1 MRVDIQIQF
10 EGLEELLK
18 AFERAASDSEIRE
31 VNRKIVD
38 KVKPEA
44 KAMMAGKIPRSGDLS
59 LSGRW
64 FGVKSHVSAHAA
76 DSVPVEE
83 TKNKGTGASAEV
95 GWTAADNSDY
105 FYMKF
110 KNWGANAVTKPGRAP
125 IVHAKLNFV
134 EDTAEYAEER
144 LRRTAEQE
152 YQAFLDDT
160 IGR

>member
-1 MRVDIQIQF
+1 MNIQIQF

-18 AFERAASDSEIRE
+18 AFERAASDGEIRE

-44 KAMMAGKIPRSGDLS
+44 KNVMARKIPRSNDLL

-76 DSVPVEE
+76 DSVPVEA
-83 TKNKGTGASAEV
+83 TKNRGTSASAEV
-95 GWTAADNSDY
+95 GWTLKDHSDY

-110 KNWGANAVTKPGRAP
+110 KNWGAQATTKPGRSP
-125 IVHAKLNFV
+125 IVHEGMHFV
-134 EDTAEYAEER
+134 EDTAEYAEEK

-152 YQAFLDDT
+152 YQAFLNDT